1 MSTAIAETAADRP
14 AVAVQPFAITAVGV
28 ATPAGL
34 GLEALGRALAE
45 GLAGHAEEVPGEET
59 PPPRPVRTV
68 PDLRTAELIGRKG
81 VRHLDRTTQ
90 LGLVACRLAIDSQPG
105 PMGERTGVVLGTSMG
120 SIRSSSE
127 YSMETLRQERPYLVN
142 PSLFPNTV
150 MNCAAG
156 QIAIRHGLQG
166 VNATLAG
173 GHLAGVQALRYARN
187 ALRQGHADRL
197 LVGGVEEFSAQAAWG
212 WHRSGALEPEA
223 PVGEGAAVLVVEPQA
238 AASAAGRVALARVL
252 ACETGFA
259 PRDGLA
265 EGLAAV
271 VGAALRRSGKDPADV
286 TTVSLGSTGRT
297 GLERVEERAVELA
310 LGGALPE
317 QVVRVKETVGECFSA
332 DGVLQIAA
340 VLGLWQR
347 ECRTHGGT
355 AVVTSLSGDGLVGCA
370 VLDTADPLG

>member
-1 MSTAIAETAADRP
+1 MSTAIAEAAADRP
-14 AVAVQPFAITAVGV
+14 TLAVLPLAVTAVGV

-34 GLEALGRALAE
+34 GLEALGRAVAE
-45 GLAGHAEEVPGEET
+45 GLTGHPEALPGDET

-68 PDLRTAELIGRKG
+68 PDLRTEELIGRKG
-81 VRHLDRTTQ
+81 VRHLDRTTR
-90 LGLVACRLAIDSQPG
+90 LGLVACRLALDAQPD
-105 PMGERTGVVLGTSMG
+105 PVGERTGVVLGTSTG

-156 QIAIRHGLQG
+156 QIAIRHGLRG

-197 LVGGVEEFSAQAAWG
+197 LVGGVEEFSPQGAWG
-212 WHRSGALEPEA
+212 WHLSGALDPQA
-223 PVGEGAAVLVVEPQA
+223 PVGEGAAVLVVEPQDA
-238 AASAAGRVALARVL
+238 ALAAGRTALARVL

-259 PRDGLA
+259 PRERLA
-265 EGLAAV
+265 EGLASVIA
-271 VGAALRRSGKDPADV
+271 AALRRSGKDPAEV
-286 TTVSLGSTGRT
+286 TTVSLGCTGRT
-297 GLERVEERAVELA
+297 GLDRVEESALGLA
-310 LGGALPE
+310 LGGALPG

-340 VLGLWQR
+340 VLGVWQH
-347 ECRTHGGT
+347 EGRTHGGT
-355 AVVTSLSGDGLVGCA
+355 AVVTSVSGDGLVGCA
-370 VLDTADPLG
+370 VLDTAGSPG

>member
-1 MSTAIAETAADRP
+1 MSTAIAEATADRP
-14 AVAVQPFAITAVGV
+14 AVAVLPLAITAVGV

-34 GLEALGRALAE
+34 GLEALGRAV
-45 GLAGHAEEVPGEET
+45 GDGIAGHAEEVPGDET

-90 LGLVACRLAIDSQPG
+90 LGLVACGLALDAQAE
-105 PMGERTGVVLGTSMG
+105 PMGERTGVVLGTSTG

-127 YSMETLRQERPYLVN
+127 YSMETLSQERPYLVN

-156 QIAIRHGLQG
+156 QIAIRHGLRG

-197 LVGGVEEFSAQAAWG
+197 LVGGVEEFSAQGAWG
-212 WHRSGALEPEA
+212 WHRSGALDAEA

-238 AASAAGRVALARVL
+238 AALAAGRPALARVL

-259 PRDGLA
+259 PRHGLA
-265 EGLAAV
+265 EGLASV
-271 VGAALRRSGKDPADV
+271 VGAALRRSGKNPDEV
-286 TTVSLGSTGRT
+286 TTVSLGCTGRT
-297 GLERVEERAVELA
+297 GLDRVEERALGLA
-310 LGGALPE
+310 LGGALPG

-347 ECRTHGGT
+347 EGRTRGGT

-370 VLDTADPLG
+370 VIDTAEPLG